1 MLMELE
7 LIEPCFYLEFAHGSV
22 DRLADA
28 LIGRLT

>member
-1 MLMELE
+1 M
-7 LIEPCFYLEFAHGSV
+7 LIEPEMIEPYFCLEFAHGSV